1 MDYIVKILAQFLAV
15 MVVITFHE
23 FAHAYAAYKCGD
35 PTAKFSGR
43 MTLNPLKHFDPL
55 GIVMFA
61 FVGFGWAKPVPINP
75 NNFNDYKK
83 GCLWTSAAGV
93 IANYIMA
100 FVFYPV
106 FVLTVAYLLPVF
118 AGKYMSV
125 FLYAL
130 TYALFAYSLSFCV
143 FNLLPVYPLDGFR
156 IVDAVNRKRSKVY
169 RFLRQYGY
177 YILLALMFISIL
189 ADNISAFRYI
199 DVLGY
204 IMQFAVGVFGRP
216 ITLFWNWVL
225 GFIL

>member
-130 TYALFAYSLSFCV
+130 TYALFA
-143 FNLLPVYPLDGFR
+143 
-156 IVDAVNRKRSKVY
+156 
-169 RFLRQYGY
+169 
-177 YILLALMFISIL
+177 
-189 ADNISAFRYI
+189 
-199 DVLGY
+199 
-204 IMQFAVGVFGRP
+204 
-216 ITLFWNWVL
+216 
-225 GFIL
+225 